1 MFNLAQSCPQY
12 CSHTISLK
20 KVTTNT
26 NIENDNG
33 CPVEGLLKMLSGKYK
48 MQMFKLAV
56 DGPLRFNALL
66 RDIDG
71 ANKQTVAVA
80 LKELEEQGLLIR
92 TIIKQKPLHIEY
104 MLSEKGQTLIPVFRQ
119 LETVLQQ
126 A

>member
-1 MFNLAQSCPQY
+1 M
-12 CSHTISLK
+12 
-20 KVTTNT
+20 TTNT

-92 TIIKQKPLHIEY
+92 TIIKQKPLHVEY
-104 MLSEKGQTLIPVFRQ
+104 ILSEKGKTLIPVFRQ

>member
-1 MFNLAQSCPQY
+1 M
-12 CSHTISLK
+12 
-20 KVTTNT
+20 TTNT

-92 TIIKQKPLHIEY
+92 TIIKQKPLHVEY

-119 LETVLQQ
+119 LEAVMQQ
-126 A
+126 P

>member
-1 MFNLAQSCPQY
+1 M
-12 CSHTISLK
+12 
-20 KVTTNT
+20 TTNT

-92 TIIKQKPLHIEY
+92 TIIKQKPLHVEY
-104 MLSEKGQTLIPVFRQ
+104 ILSEKGQTLIPVFKQ

>member
-1 MFNLAQSCPQY
+1 M
-12 CSHTISLK
+12 
-20 KVTTNT
+20 TTNT

-92 TIIKQKPLHIEY
+92 TIIKQKPLHVEY
-104 MLSEKGQTLIPVFRQ
+104 ILSEKGQTLIPVFRQ
-119 LETVLQQ
+119 LETVLQNQ
-126 A
+126 

>member
-1 MFNLAQSCPQY
+1 M
-12 CSHTISLK
+12 
-20 KVTTNT
+20 TTDK

-48 MQMFKLAV
+48 MQIFKLAV

-66 RDIDG
+66 RGIDG

-104 MLSEKGQTLIPVFRQ
+104 ILSEKGQTLIPVFRK

-126 A
+126 T

>member
-1 MFNLAQSCPQY
+1 M
-12 CSHTISLK
+12 
-20 KVTTNT
+20 TTNT

-104 MLSEKGQTLIPVFRQ
+104 ILSEKGQTLIPVFRQ

>member
-1 MFNLAQSCPQY
+1 M
-12 CSHTISLK
+12 
-20 KVTTNT
+20 TTNT

-92 TIIKQKPLHIEY
+92 TIIKQKPLHVEY
-104 MLSEKGQTLIPVFRQ
+104 ILSEKGQTLIPVFKQ
-119 LETVLQQ
+119 LEMVLQQ

>member
-1 MFNLAQSCPQY
+1 M
-12 CSHTISLK
+12 
-20 KVTTNT
+20 TTNT

-92 TIIKQKPLHIEY
+92 TMIKQKPLHVEY
-104 MLSEKGQTLIPVFRQ
+104 ILSEKGQTLIPVFRQ
-119 LETVLQQ
+119 LETVLQNQ
-126 A
+126 

>member
-1 MFNLAQSCPQY
+1 M
-12 CSHTISLK
+12 
-20 KVTTNT
+20 TTNT

-48 MQMFKLAV
+48 MQMFKLAA

-92 TIIKQKPLHIEY
+92 TIIKQKPLHVEY
-104 MLSEKGQTLIPVFRQ
+104 ILSEKGQTLIPVFRQ
-119 LETVLQQ
+119 LETVLQH

>member
-1 MFNLAQSCPQY
+1 M
-12 CSHTISLK
+12 
-20 KVTTNT
+20 TTNT

-92 TIIKQKPLHIEY
+92 TIIKQKPLHVEY
-104 MLSEKGQTLIPVFRQ
+104 ILSEKGQTLIPVFRQ
-119 LETVLQQ
+119 LETVLQDQ
-126 A
+126 

>member
-1 MFNLAQSCPQY
+1 M
-12 CSHTISLK
+12 
-20 KVTTNT
+20 TTNT

-56 DGPLRFNALL
+56 EGPLRFNALL

-92 TIIKQKPLHIEY
+92 TIIKQKPLHVEY
-104 MLSEKGQTLIPVFRQ
+104 ILSEKGQTLIPVFRQ
-119 LETVLQQ
+119 LETVLQNQ
-126 A
+126 

>member
-1 MFNLAQSCPQY
+1 M
-12 CSHTISLK
+12 
-20 KVTTNT
+20 TTNT

-92 TIIKQKPLHIEY
+92 TIIKQKPLHVEY
-104 MLSEKGQTLIPVFRQ
+104 ILSEKGQTLIPVFRQ

>member
-1 MFNLAQSCPQY
+1 M
-12 CSHTISLK
+12 
-20 KVTTNT
+20 TTNT
-26 NIENDNG
+26 NIEKDNG

-92 TIIKQKPLHIEY
+92 TIIKQKPLHVEY
-104 MLSEKGQTLIPVFRQ
+104 ILSEKGQTLIPVFRQ
-119 LETVLQQ
+119 LETVLQNQ
-126 A
+126 

>member
-1 MFNLAQSCPQY
+1 M
-12 CSHTISLK
+12 
-20 KVTTNT
+20 TTNT

-48 MQMFKLAV
+48 MQMFKLAL

-66 RDIDG
+66 RDIEG
-71 ANKQTVAVA
+71 SNKQTLSLA

-92 TIIKQKPLHIEY
+92 TIIKQKPLHVEY
-104 MLSEKGQTLIPVFRQ
+104 ILSEKGQTLIPVFRQ

-126 A
+126 S

>member
-1 MFNLAQSCPQY
+1 M
-12 CSHTISLK
+12 
-20 KVTTNT
+20 TTNT

-48 MQMFKLAV
+48 MQIFKLAV

-66 RDIDG
+66 REIDG

-92 TIIKQKPLHIEY
+92 TIIKQKPLHVEY
-104 MLSEKGQTLIPVFRQ
+104 ILSEKGQTLIPVFKQ

>member
-1 MFNLAQSCPQY
+1 M
-12 CSHTISLK
+12 
-20 KVTTNT
+20 TTNT

-48 MQMFKLAV
+48 MQMFRLAV

-104 MLSEKGQTLIPVFRQ
+104 ILSEKGQTLIPVFRQ

-126 A
+126 S

>member
-1 MFNLAQSCPQY
+1 
-12 CSHTISLK
+12 
-20 KVTTNT
+20 VTTNT

-92 TIIKQKPLHIEY
+92 TIIKQKPLHVEY
-104 MLSEKGQTLIPVFRQ
+104 ILSEKGQTLIPVFRQ
-119 LETVLQQ
+119 LETVLQNQ
-126 A
+126 

>member
-1 MFNLAQSCPQY
+1 M
-12 CSHTISLK
+12 
-20 KVTTNT
+20 TTNT

-48 MQMFKLAV
+48 MQMFRLAV

-92 TIIKQKPLHIEY
+92 TIIKQKPLHVEY
-104 MLSEKGQTLIPVFRQ
+104 ILSEKGQTLIPVFRQ

>member
-1 MFNLAQSCPQY
+1 M
-12 CSHTISLK
+12 
-20 KVTTNT
+20 TTNT

-48 MQMFKLAV
+48 MQMFRLAV

-71 ANKQTVAVA
+71 ANKQTVALA
-80 LKELEEQGLLIR
+80 LRELEEQGLLIR
-92 TIIKQKPLHIEY
+92 SIIKQKPLHIEY

-119 LETVLQQ
+119 LETVIQNQ
-126 A
+126 

>member
-1 MFNLAQSCPQY
+1 MQNSLLLRRQ
-12 CSHTISLK
+12 TISLK
-20 KVTTNT
+20 KVTTDK

-48 MQMFKLAV
+48 MQIFKLAV

-66 RDIDG
+66 RGIDG

-104 MLSEKGQTLIPVFRQ
+104 ILSEKGQTLIPVFRQ

-126 A
+126 T